1 MDNFIHE
8 SRELMEQIQQQL
20 EAAVPESLPPYL
32 KEPLLYFIQT
42 PGKKIRP
49 LLTLYSAQLV
59 GGDATVALPAAAAVE
74 LFHDFTLVHDD
85 IMDEDALRR
94 GKPTIHTR
102 WDESTAILV
111 GDAFLGLAYQELL
124 KSPSGVLE
132 ALTRVFSEALIKV
145 CEGQALDKQ
154 FETQSRVSL
163 EAYLDMITKKTAWL
177 IQVAC
182 ELGGIVGGGTPDQVE
197 HLRQFGYYL
206 GIGFQIQDDLLDLT
220 ASPEKLGKM
229 VGSDF
234 KMHKKTYFTIRY
246 QERLRA
252 EPALQQQYPLD
263 FTTFTTVEAFREALD
278 ALGLLQETHH
288 VARQYLEK
296 SLQALRQVSPQTIH
310 SPLLGLVEFLA
321 RRDY

>member
-1 MDNFIHE
+1 MDDFIRE
-8 SRELMEQIQQQL
+8 SRELIEQIQQQL

-32 KEPLLYFIQT
+32 KAPLQYFLQT

-59 GGDATVALPAAAAVE
+59 GGNPTVALPAAAAVE

-85 IMDEDALRR
+85 IMDEDPLRR
-94 GKPTIHTR
+94 GKPTIHIR
-102 WDESTAILV
+102 WDESTAILT

-124 KSPSGVLE
+124 KSPPDVLE
-132 ALTRVFSEALIKV
+132 PLTRVFSEALVKV

-154 FETQSRVSL
+154 FETQEAVSL
-163 EAYLDMITKKTAWL
+163 EAYMDMINKKTAWL

-182 ELGGIVGGGTPDQVE
+182 QLGGIVGGGTPQQVE
-197 HLRQFGYYL
+197 HLRQFGYFL

-220 ASPEKLGKM
+220 ASPEKLGKT

-246 QERLRA
+246 QERLQA
-252 EPALQQQYPLD
+252 EPALQQQYPRD
-263 FTTFTTVEAFREALD
+263 FAAFPSLEAFRDAL
-278 ALGLLQETHH
+278 AELGLLEETHR
-288 VARQYLEK
+288 VAREYLEK
-296 SLQALRQVSPQTIH
+296 SVSALRQVSHQADQ
-310 SPLLGLVEFLA
+310 SPLMGLVEFLA